1 MEDQTIEV
9 SRYVK
14 LGKAKKGVRTGA
26 KNPGNGSPLLRAKA
40 QSCRDAAARAAIT
53 DDARLTITTAPMKF
67 EAARLFVAVKNMVR
81 MG

>member
-1 MEDQTIEV
+1 MEDQPREV

-40 QSCRDAAARAAIT
+40 QNCRDAAARAAIT
-53 DDARLTITTAPMKF
+53 DAARLIIITAPMKF
-67 EAARLFVAVKNMVR
+67 VPGRLFVAVKNRVR
-81 MG
+81 IG